1 MPHVPNLLERLYIL
15 RANRAPGAIYDLLG
29 GGTVKSVALA
39 AEFGVFDTLADG
51 PATAA
56 DLATR
61 LDGHEETLDMLC
73 RFLVR
78 AGYLDSDGD
87 TYALSNLSERWM
99 VGDPGLVDWFTFWD
113 SVVYPFWDDNATAVV
128 RTGEPEQSVYE
139 WLDDRPDR
147 WPIAQRG
154 FEAVA
159 KLALDPVLDNVDVTG
174 KTRLVDLGG
183 GHGRYSIGACRANP
197 SLEATVVD
205 SPVAL
210 EVARENAAEAGLAE
224 RVHTIG
230 GDLLADDIGS
240 GYDLAFAFNVV
251 HGFTPDEARR
261 LFERTADAL
270 DPGGTVVVMD
280 QFEGAGPIATAR
292 AMNDFIGF
300 TYRVLLGGR
309 VYRFEQV
316 EAWLRAAGFT
326 DVTRIDLRR
335 APGVT
340 LVTGTLSK

>member
-39 AEFGVFDTLADG
+39 AEFGVFDALAEG
-51 PATAA
+51 PATAGA
-56 DLATR
+56 LAGR
-61 LDGHEETLDMLC
+61 LDADEDSLAMLC
-73 RFLVR
+73 RFLAR
-78 AGYLDSDGD
+78 AGYLTRDGD
-87 TYALSNLSERWM
+87 TYALSDLSDRWM

-113 SVVYPFWDDNATAVV
+113 SVVYPFWDANAATVL
-128 RTGEPEQSVYE
+128 RTGEPDQSVYE
-139 WLDDRPDR
+139 WLDDHPDR
-147 WPIAQRG
+147 WPTAQRG

-159 KLALDPVLDNVDVTG
+159 KLALDPTLDNVDVTG
-174 KTRLVDLGG
+174 RSHLVDLGG
-183 GHGRYSIGACRANP
+183 GHGRYSIGACQANP
-197 SLEATVVD
+197 DLEATVVD

-210 EVARENAAEAGLAE
+210 DVARENAAAAGLSD
-224 RVHTIG
+224 RLHTIG

-240 GYDLAFAFNVV
+240 GYDLGFAFNVV
-251 HGFTPDEARR
+251 HGFTPDENRR
-261 LFERTADAL
+261 LFERAADAM
-270 DPGGTVVVMD
+270 DPGGTLVVMD

-316 EAWLRAAGFT
+316 EAWLRDAGFA
-326 DVTRIDLRR
+326 DVERIDLRR

-340 LVTGTLSK
+340 LVTGTLPG